1 MSQRKQKSRSNH
13 RQQQSAGDF
22 RLGHIE
28 PLNSR
33 QRFVLG
39 SHKHLVLSGFAGTG
53 KTFLASYL
61 GYRSIFNTGEFNKLV
76 YLRSAVPTR
85 NLGFLPGTDKEKVE
99 VYEAPYIDI
108 ATELL
113 GRGDAYEILKRK
125 SIVHFMSTSFIR
137 GTTLKDA
144 FIIVDECQN
153 MTYHELDSII
163 TRLGENCKIIFCG
176 DIKQAD
182 LYKNGFQD
190 FYTVLQKMDEFDFV
204 DFTHED
210 IVRSEFV
217 KNYIIT
223 KDEVFSS

>member
-1 MSQRKQKSRSNH
+1 MAQRKQKSRCNQ
-13 RQQQSAGDF
+13 RQQYAGDF
-22 RLGHIE
+22 RLEHIE
-28 PLNSR
+28 PLNHK
-33 QRFVLG
+33 QRFVLN
-39 SHKHLVLSGFAGTG
+39 SKRHLVLSGLAGTG

-61 GYRSIFNTGEFNKLV
+61 GYKSIFNTGEFNKLV
-76 YLRSAVPTR
+76 YIRSAVPTR

-108 ATELL
+108 ATELF
-113 GRGDAYEILKRK
+113 GRGDSYEILKRK

-163 TRLGENCKIIFCG
+163 TRIGDNCKIMFCG

-190 FYTVLQKMDEFDFV
+190 FYTVLKNMDEFDFI

-210 IVRSEFV
+210 IVRSQFV
-217 KNYIIT
+217 KSYIIT
-223 KDEVFSS
+223 KDEVFSNR

>member
-1 MSQRKQKSRSNH
+1 MTQRNRKSRSN
-13 RQQQSAGDF
+13 QQQQYAGDF
-22 RLGHIE
+22 RLGSVE
-28 PLNSR
+28 PLNHK
-33 QRFVLG
+33 QRFVLNTR
-39 SHKHLVLSGFAGTG
+39 KNLVLSGLAGTG

-61 GYRSIFNTGEFNKLV
+61 AYRGIFNTREFSKLV
-76 YLRSAVPTR
+76 YIRSAVPTR
-85 NLGFLPGTDKEKVE
+85 NIGFLPGTDKEKVE

-108 ATELL
+108 ATELFS
-113 GRGDAYEILKRK
+113 RGDAYEILKRK

-137 GTTLKDA
+137 GTTLKNA

-163 TRLGENCKIIFCG
+163 TRIGDNCKIVFCG

-190 FYTVLQKMDEFDFV
+190 FYTVLKNMEEFDFI
-204 DFTHED
+204 DFTKDD

-217 KNYIIT
+217 KSYIIT
-223 KDEVFSS
+223 KDEVFSSR

>member
-1 MSQRKQKSRSNH
+1 MAQRKQKSRSNQ
-13 RQQQSAGDF
+13 RQQYAGDF

-28 PLNSR
+28 PLNHK
-33 QRFVLG
+33 QRFVLN
-39 SHKHLVLSGFAGTG
+39 SKRHLVLSGLAGTG

-61 GYRSIFNTGEFNKLV
+61 GYKSIFNTGEFNKLV
-76 YLRSAVPTR
+76 YIRSAVPTR

-108 ATELL
+108 ATELF
-113 GRGDAYEILKRK
+113 GRGDSYEILKRK

-163 TRLGENCKIIFCG
+163 TRIGDNCKIMFCG

-190 FYTVLQKMDEFDFV
+190 FYTVLKNMDEFDFI

-210 IVRSEFV
+210 IVRSQFV
-217 KNYIIT
+217 KSYIIT
-223 KDEVFSS
+223 KDEVFSNR

>member
-1 MSQRKQKSRSNH
+1 MAQRKQKSRSNQ
-13 RQQQSAGDF
+13 RQQYAGDF
-22 RLGHIE
+22 RLEHIE
-28 PLNSR
+28 PLNHK
-33 QRFVLG
+33 QRFVLN
-39 SHKHLVLSGFAGTG
+39 SKRHLVLSGLAGTG

-61 GYRSIFNTGEFNKLV
+61 GYKSIFNTGEFNKLV
-76 YLRSAVPTR
+76 YIRSAVPTR

-108 ATELL
+108 ATELF
-113 GRGDAYEILKRK
+113 GRGDSYEILKRK

-163 TRLGENCKIIFCG
+163 TRIGDNCKIMFCG

-190 FYTVLQKMDEFDFV
+190 FYTVLKNMDEFDFI

-210 IVRSEFV
+210 IVRSQFV
-217 KNYIIT
+217 KSYIIT
-223 KDEVFSS
+223 KDEVFNNR